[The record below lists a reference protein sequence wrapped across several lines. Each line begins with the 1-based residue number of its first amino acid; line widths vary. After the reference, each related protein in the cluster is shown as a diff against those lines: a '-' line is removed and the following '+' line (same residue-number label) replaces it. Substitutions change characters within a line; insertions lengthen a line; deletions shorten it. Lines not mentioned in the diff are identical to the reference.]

1 MKKRIISSRDAEDMV
16 KIILEDAIEEEEKR
30 IDALKLPKVMGNSD
44 IRAEAGKIVVKG
56 VTRWLS
62 DIMVKSPSGR
72 RICFNYRTV
81 SRDKDCPNYEVV
93 EIDVS
98 EVVLDKLVKLEDDND
113 RAKKR
118 VEEENERLNDLW
130 AKKRDYKNLAARF
143 RLGFTGN
150 PLDCTAVS
158 VACENFLMKK
168 EK

>member
-1 MKKRIISSRDAEDMV
+1 MKKSIISSRDAEDMV

-30 IDALKLPKVMGNSD
+30 IDALKLPKVMDNNGM
-44 IRAEAGKIVVKG
+44 RAEAGKIVVKG
-56 VTRWLS
+56 VTRWES
-62 DIMVKSPSGR
+62 NIMVKSPSGR

-81 SRDKDCPNYEVV
+81 SRDENCPNQENV

-98 EVVLDKLVKLEDDND
+98 EVVLDKLVKLKDDND
-113 RAKKR
+113 QTQKHI
-118 VEEENERLNDLW
+118 EDENKHLNDLW

-150 PLDCTAVS
+150 PLDRTVVS
-158 VACENFLMKK
+158 VACKDFLMKK